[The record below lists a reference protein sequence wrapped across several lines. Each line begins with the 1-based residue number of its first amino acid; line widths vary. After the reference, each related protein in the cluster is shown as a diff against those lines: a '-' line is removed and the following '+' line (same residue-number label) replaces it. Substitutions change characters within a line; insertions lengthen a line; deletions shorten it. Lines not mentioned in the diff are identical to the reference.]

1 MNKKASKAMRKGYR
15 EAGQLYWTDEMAGI
29 LRKKNAELIAY
40 RIGFLGALAF
50 AVFVALIHA
59 GFIGS

>member
-1 MNKKASKAMRKGYR
+1 MNKKQSKAMKKGYR

-40 RIGFLGALAF
+40 RLGFFGALAF
-50 AVFVALIHA
+50 ALFVALVHVGI
-59 GFIGS
+59 IR